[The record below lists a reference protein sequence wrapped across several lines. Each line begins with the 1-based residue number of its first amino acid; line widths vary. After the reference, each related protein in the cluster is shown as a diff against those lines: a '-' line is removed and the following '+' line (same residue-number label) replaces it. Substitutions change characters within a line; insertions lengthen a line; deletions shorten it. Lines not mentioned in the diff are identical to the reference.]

1 MSSTHATA
9 RPNGVLAAK
18 LEPVSPPEPTPEERA
33 ALEAYAASNKIQSS
47 YKRTAMKKFW
57 RGNLILPTQEQQD
70 AYDNLEKLL
79 GDSE

>member
-18 LEPVSPPEPTPEERA
+18 LEPRPEPTPEERA
-33 ALEAYAASNKIQSS
+33 ALEAYAANNKIQCS
-47 YKRTAMKKFW
+47 YKRTSMKKFW